1 MFPVLWDKAHHMHL
15 QCLVG
20 TRAEQE
26 GLCKI
31 LEVLFNP
38 QKQEHC
44 PKSWKNNRPV
54 YCQTAQNGWLM
65 QLSGPLSP
73 SRTICPNWKGML
85 ERHGKT
91 QLSQS
96 HASFKIRAG
105 SEPGCTRLY
114 IVQDKNLQMF
124 SFIFLSSWVGTQSR
138 GPAAREELC
147 RHAGRPPCIVWYA
160 DEVKAGMSP
169 YGVSQE

>member
-1 MFPVLWDKAHHMHL
+1 MKAGMVSVLWDKVNYMHL

-38 QKQEHC
+38 QNQEHC
-44 PKSWKNNRPV
+44 PRSWKNNRSV

-65 QLSGPLSP
+65 QLSEPLSP
-73 SRTICPNWKGML
+73 SRTICPNWKGMS

-91 QLSQS
+91 QLNQS

-105 SEPGCTRLY
+105 RKPGIHCMRQKFTNVL
-114 IVQDKNLQMF
+114 IHLPVK
-124 SFIFLSSWVGTQSR
+124 LSGHPEQRPSCLW
-138 GPAAREELC
+138 REEIFRQADL
-147 RHAGRPPCIVWYA
+147 PPYVAQYA
-160 DEVKAGMSP
+160 DEV
-169 YGVSQE
+169 